1 MAIDE
6 NLDLHVGDELDIAGP
21 AVTERGAEGIQ
32 RIAALAELDSIHLHL
47 LAHGRFKAHHRLVRL
62 AGPEGAQ
69 ERTPLI
75 TPYEQKLPN
84 FLLYVG
90 SGHGHT
96 VQGYIEE
103 AGLFEDNAAGSL
115 LRKPEEGG

>member
-1 MAIDE
+1 
-6 NLDLHVGDELDIAGP
+6 
-21 AVTERGAEGIQ
+21 
-32 RIAALAELDSIHLHL
+32 
-47 LAHGRFKAHHRLVRL
+47 
-62 AGPEGAQ
+62 
-69 ERTPLI
+69 
-75 TPYEQKLPN
+75 
-84 FLLYVG
+84 VG